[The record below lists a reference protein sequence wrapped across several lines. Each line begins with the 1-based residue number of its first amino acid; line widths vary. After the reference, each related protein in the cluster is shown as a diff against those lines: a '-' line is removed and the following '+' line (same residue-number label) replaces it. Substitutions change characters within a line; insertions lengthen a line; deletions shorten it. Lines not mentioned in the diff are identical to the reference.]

1 MMYLIAVLVTLFA
14 IVCWLATV
22 VGLPGTWVMVVIG
35 VLLAWLPPEE
45 WIGDVSWGNVAAL
58 VGLALFGELI
68 EFVASA
74 AGVGKLGGSRRA
86 ATYAIIGSMVGALS
100 GMFIGL
106 PIPIPV
112 IGSLIGSVLFG
123 ALGAAVGAYFG
134 ERTIGKNIDGSMKIG
149 LAAFVGRI
157 FGTVGKALCA
167 AVMAVFLIALCWWR

>member
-1 MMYLIAVLVTLFA
+1 MMYVIAGVASLFS

-22 VGLPGTWVMVVIG
+22 VGLPGTWVMVLIG
-35 VLLAWLPPEE
+35 VLLAWLPPTD
-45 WIGDVSWGNVAAL
+45 WIIYISWGNVAVL

-123 ALGAAVGAYFG
+123 ALGAALGAFLG

-149 LAAFVGRI
+149 VAAFVGRI

-167 AVMAVFLIALCWWR
+167 AVMAVFLIALCWG